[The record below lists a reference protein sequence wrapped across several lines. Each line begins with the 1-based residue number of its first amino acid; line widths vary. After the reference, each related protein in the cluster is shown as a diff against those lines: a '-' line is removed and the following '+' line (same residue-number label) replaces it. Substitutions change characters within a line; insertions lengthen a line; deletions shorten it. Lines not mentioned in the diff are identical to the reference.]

1 MSFTVSPAS
10 RAPHARL
17 GRVASS
23 LARARGN
30 PTSRRRAPTTRAS
43 SSSSSS
49 SEKKTRSDEEY
60 ARLKSELTATT
71 VTHSAALSAYCL
83 LGYGVAPGLS
93 AALGGVGAVGYLT
106 LLQRYVD
113 NVSEREADGN
123 ISEMDYTRNLVYE
136 PVTDVGAMLGGAF
149 EKVTGVY
156 SRALLQ
162 KRLLVPV
169 ALVVVTSTWNH
180 LDLPFDFSYG
190 ATFCGF
196 LCYKTAVLSKSWE
209 ILKPLLMTPDESSSS
224 SSS

>member
-1 MSFTVSPAS
+1 MSSVVSTD
-10 RAPHARL
+10 ARVFRGSL

-23 LARARGN
+23 RTRARGN
-30 PTSRRRAPTTRAS
+30 PTTGRRAPATRA
-43 SSSSSS
+43 SSSS

-71 VTHSAALSAYCL
+71 VTHASALSAYCL

-136 PVTDVGAMLGGAF
+136 PVTDVRAMLGGAF
-149 EKVTGVY
+149 EKVSGVY

-169 ALVVVTSTWNH
+169 ALVAVTSTWNH

-196 LCYKTAVLSKSWE
+196 LCYKTAVLSKTWE
-209 ILKPLLMTPDESSSS
+209 ILKPLLTPPDESA
-224 SSS
+224 

>member
-1 MSFTVSPAS
+1 MSSVVSTDAWVFRGS
-10 RAPHARL
+10 L

-23 LARARGN
+23 RTRARGN
-30 PTSRRRAPTTRAS
+30 PTTGRRAPATRA
-43 SSSSSS
+43 SSSS

-71 VTHSAALSAYCL
+71 VTHASALSAYCL

-123 ISEMDYTRNLVYE
+123 ISEMDYTRNLVCE

-149 EKVTGVY
+149 EKVSGVY

-169 ALVVVTSTWNH
+169 ALVAVTSTWNH

-196 LCYKTAVLSKSWE
+196 LCYKTAVLSKTWE
-209 ILKPLLMTPDESSSS
+209 ILKPLLTPPDESA
-224 SSS
+224 

>member
-1 MSFTVSPAS
+1 MSSVVSTD
-10 RAPHARL
+10 ARVFRGSL

-23 LARARGN
+23 RTRARGN
-30 PTSRRRAPTTRAS
+30 PTTGRRAPATRA
-43 SSSSSS
+43 SSSS

-71 VTHSAALSAYCL
+71 VTHASALSAYCL

-113 NVSEREADGN
+113 NVSERKADGN

-149 EKVTGVY
+149 EKVSGVY

-169 ALVVVTSTWNH
+169 ALVAVTSTWNH

-196 LCYKTAVLSKSWE
+196 LCYKTAVLSKTWE
-209 ILKPLLMTPDESSSS
+209 ILKPLLTPPDESA
-224 SSS
+224 

>member
-1 MSFTVSPAS
+1 MSSVVSTA
-10 RAPHARL
+10 ARVFRGSL

-23 LARARGN
+23 RRRARGN
-30 PTSRRRAPTTRAS
+30 PTTGRRAPATRA
-43 SSSSSS
+43 SSSS

-71 VTHSAALSAYCL
+71 VTHASALSAYCL

-149 EKVTGVY
+149 EKVAGVY

-169 ALVVVTSTWNH
+169 ALVAVTSTWNH

-196 LCYKTAVLSKSWE
+196 LCYKTAVLSKTWE
-209 ILKPLLMTPDESSSS
+209 ILKPLLTPPDESA
-224 SSS
+224 

>member
-1 MSFTVSPAS
+1 MSSVVSTD
-10 RAPHARL
+10 ARVFRGSL

-23 LARARGN
+23 RTRARGN
-30 PTSRRRAPTTRAS
+30 PTTGRRAPATRA
-43 SSSSSS
+43 SSSS

-71 VTHSAALSAYCL
+71 VTHASALSAYCL

-113 NVSEREADGN
+113 NVSERKGDGN

-149 EKVTGVY
+149 EKVSGVY

-169 ALVVVTSTWNH
+169 ALVAVTSTWNH

-196 LCYKTAVLSKSWE
+196 LCYKTAVLSKTWE
-209 ILKPLLMTPDESSSS
+209 ILKPLLTPPDESA
-224 SSS
+224 

>member
-1 MSFTVSPAS
+1 MSSVVSTD
-10 RAPHARL
+10 ARVFRGSL

-23 LARARGN
+23 RTRARGN
-30 PTSRRRAPTTRAS
+30 PTTGRRAPATRA
-43 SSSSSS
+43 SSSS

-71 VTHSAALSAYCL
+71 VTHASALSAYCL

-113 NVSEREADGN
+113 NVSERKADGN

-136 PVTDVGAMLGGAF
+136 PVTDVGAMLDGAF
-149 EKVTGVY
+149 EKVLGVY

-169 ALVVVTSTWNH
+169 ALVAVTSTWNH

-196 LCYKTAVLSKSWE
+196 LCYKTAVLSKTWE
-209 ILKPLLMTPDESSSS
+209 ILKPLLTPPDESA
-224 SSS
+224 

>member
-1 MSFTVSPAS
+1 MSSVVSTD
-10 RAPHARL
+10 ARVFRGSL

-23 LARARGN
+23 RTRARGN
-30 PTSRRRAPTTRAS
+30 PTTGRRAPATRA
-43 SSSSSS
+43 SSSS

-71 VTHSAALSAYCL
+71 VTHASALSAYCL

-113 NVSEREADGN
+113 NVSERKADGN

-136 PVTDVGAMLGGAF
+136 PVTDVGAMLDGAF
-149 EKVTGVY
+149 EKVSGVY

-169 ALVVVTSTWNH
+169 ALVAVTSTWNH

-196 LCYKTAVLSKSWE
+196 LCYKTAVLSKTWE
-209 ILKPLLMTPDESSSS
+209 ILKPLLTPPDESA
-224 SSS
+224 